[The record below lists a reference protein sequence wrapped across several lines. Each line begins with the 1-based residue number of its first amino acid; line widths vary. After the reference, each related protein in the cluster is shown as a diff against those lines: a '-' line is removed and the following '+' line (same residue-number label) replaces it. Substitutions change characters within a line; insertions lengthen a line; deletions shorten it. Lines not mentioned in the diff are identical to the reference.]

1 MFSSE
6 SEVVGLHLL
15 TKTKSSCVGVLATST
30 VTNIAVAL
38 HPYCWMLS
46 KGQSITGKYLFTP
59 ATFHLHSWK

>member
-38 HPYCWMLS
+38 HPYC
-46 KGQSITGKYLFTP
+46 
-59 ATFHLHSWK
+59 